1 MSTEP
6 CPCGS
11 QQSYN
16 NCCSRYISGT
26 QIAPDAESLMRS
38 RYTAY
43 QRGDV
48 SWLVESWHK
57 SQRSPG
63 LEELISANLPA
74 TQWLGL
80 NVISHDYN
88 NDSNEAFV
96 TFFARYCEKNQTS
109 AIYERSRFIREEQH
123 WYYVDGV
130 HLQAGR
136 NDSCPCGSGR
146 KYKKCCGQ

>member
-1 MSTEP
+1 MSSEP
-6 CPCGS
+6 CPCGN
-11 QQSYN
+11 QLSYN
-16 NCCSRYISGT
+16 DCCGQYISGT
-26 QIAPDAESLMRS
+26 RIAPNAESLMRS

-43 QRGDV
+43 QCGDV

-57 SQRSPG
+57 SQRSPAH
-63 LEELISANLPA
+63 EALISTNLSG
-74 TQWLGL
+74 TEWLGL

-96 TFFARYCEKNQTS
+96 TFFARYCENNQTS
-109 AIYERSRFIREEQH
+109 AIYERSRFIREENH
-123 WYYVDGV
+123 WYYIDGV

-136 NDSCPCGSGR
+136 NDTCPCGSGR

>member
-1 MSTEP
+1 MLSEP

-11 QQSYN
+11 QQCYN
-16 NCCSRYISGT
+16 DCCGQYISGIS
-26 QIAPDAESLMRS
+26 IAPDAESLMRS

-57 SQRSPG
+57 SQRSPE
-63 LEELISANLPA
+63 LEAIISTNLSG
-74 TQWLGL
+74 TDWLGL

-136 NDSCPCGSGR
+136 NDTCPCGSGR